1 MATEQDEAIPGR
13 LPADALLAIQ
23 LEGKGIQL
31 GKISAG
37 TVCRYV
43 VAFRLGLQ
51 ATIESVESV
60 KTAPAAGRRKRWVER
75 MADLPLLGIESGCVR
90 ILLGAPSQNGLF
102 AEAEQE
108 SFAKAMELMFHS
120 LASAATQDDVP
131 PAESGVALSPAAE
144 LRLLAIVARLMPPK
158 RGPLKQLTFLRHA
171 GEGDPPKSITLDRRS
186 RERLEAKLNLG
197 PVDEPH
203 ANRFSPAQRD
213 GNHLWSGPA

>member
-1 MATEQDEAIPGR
+1 MATEQDEAIPAR

-31 GKISAG
+31 GAVSAG

-43 VAFRLGLQ
+43 DAFRLGLQ
-51 ATIESVESV
+51 STIEIAESV
-60 KTAPAAGRRKRWVER
+60 KPPPAAGRRKRWVER

-108 SFAKAMELMFHS
+108 SFAKAIDLMFHA
-120 LASAATQDDVP
+120 LASAAAQDDVP
-131 PAESGVALSPAAE
+131 PAERDVALSAAAE
-144 LRLLAIVARLMPPK
+144 LRLLGIVARLMPPK
-158 RGPLKQLTFLRHA
+158 RGPLKRITFLRHA
-171 GEGDPPKSITLDRRS
+171 GEGDRPVAVTLDRRS
-186 RERLEAKLNLG
+186 RDRLEAKLNPG

-203 ANRFSPAQRD
+203 ANRLSPVQRD

>member
-1 MATEQDEAIPGR
+1 MATEQDEATPAR

-31 GKISAG
+31 GTVSAG

-43 VAFRLGLQ
+43 DAFRLGLQ
-51 ATIESVESV
+51 AMIEIVESV
-60 KTAPAAGRRKRWVER
+60 KPPPAAGRRKRWVER

-90 ILLGAPSQNGLF
+90 VLLGAPSQNGLF

-108 SFAKAMELMFHS
+108 SFAKAIELMFHS
-120 LASAATQDDVP
+120 LASAATQDDAP
-131 PAESGVALSPAAE
+131 PAASGVALSPAAE
-144 LRLLAIVARLMPPK
+144 LRLLGIVARLMPPK
-158 RGPLKQLTFLRHA
+158 RGPLKRITFLRHA
-171 GEGDPPKSITLDRRS
+171 GEDHRPVAITLDRRS
-186 RERLEAKLNLG
+186 RERLEAKLNLR
-197 PVDEPH
+197 PADELH